1 MDKSK
6 PFGRK
11 IIEEP
16 KSKKKKLSSDLLEKK
31 LKIKAQKGF
40 YKDMKK
46 RYPMKDTD
54 SISDRV
60 SSREFSHSQKVSI
73 RKAQEAFKAA
83 KKTAR
88 KTKKASKK

>member
-1 MDKSK
+1 MDSSK

-16 KSKKKKLSSDLLEKK
+16 KSKKKKLSSNLLEKK
-31 LKIKAQKGF
+31 LKIKAHKGF

-60 SSREFSHSQKVSI
+60 SSREFSHSQKIRI

-83 KKTAR
+83 KKASR
-88 KTKKASKK
+88 KAKK